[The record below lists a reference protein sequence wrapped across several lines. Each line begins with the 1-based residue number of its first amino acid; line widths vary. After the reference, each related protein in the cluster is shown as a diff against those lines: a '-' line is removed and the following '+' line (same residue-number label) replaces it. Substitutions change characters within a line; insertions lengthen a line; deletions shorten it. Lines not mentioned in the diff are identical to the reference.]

1 MDKISSIL
9 PGNSRVTSVDLKD
22 SAPAR
27 PGMPAFGR
35 QQGVSSLAKQRLD
48 FDTSKSAIQAQE
60 QLADWRTKDS
70 TQAGVVQE
78 ITDRFFV
85 GNKLEAG
92 ATAAPERVMVE
103 RMVAP
108 KAEVKSSVAEM
119 DFQPNRSQIEDE
131 EEAPI
136 RLPDTPEYYPKGSFI
151 DYRA

>member
-35 QQGVSSLAKQRLD
+35 QQGVSSLAKQRFD
-48 FDTSKSAIQAQE
+48 IDTSKSAIQAHD

-85 GNKLEAG
+85 GNKLEA
-92 ATAAPERVMVE
+92 AAPAPMERVAVE
-103 RMVAP
+103 RMAAP
-108 KAEVKSSVAEM
+108 KVESRPSGAEM
-119 DFQPNRSQIEDE
+119 DFQSNRNEIDEE